1 MDELFVNCGEDCFLD
16 NEAEELETSMD
27 DVLSDGTDI
36 DTVIDGDDD
45 TVEYNSDSDAQS
57 ASEIE
62 DIIDADDLSDFDLEE
77 D

>member
-16 NEAEELETSMD
+16 NEAEELENSMD

-45 TVEYNSDSDAQS
+45 DTVEYDSDSDAQS

-62 DIIDADDLSDFDLEE
+62 DVINDELDYIDFEE
-77 D
+77 E

>member
-16 NEAEELETSMD
+16 NEAEELETSMND
-27 DVLSDGTDI
+27 ILSDGTDI
-36 DTVIDGDDD
+36 DTVIDGEDD
-45 TVEYNSDSDAQS
+45 TVEYNDDSDAES

-62 DIIDADDLSDFDLEE
+62 DIIDADDLGDFNFEE

>member
-16 NEAEELETSMD
+16 DEAEELETSMD

-45 TVEYNSDSDAQS
+45 TVDYDSDSDAQS

-62 DIIDADDLSDFDLEE
+62 DIIDADDLGDFDFEE
-77 D
+77 V

>member
-1 MDELFVNCGEDCFLD
+1 
-16 NEAEELETSMD
+16 MD

-36 DTVIDGDDD
+36 DTVIDGEDD
-45 TVEYNSDSDAQS
+45 TVEYNDDSDAES

-62 DIIDADDLSDFDLEE
+62 DIIDADDLVDFNFEE